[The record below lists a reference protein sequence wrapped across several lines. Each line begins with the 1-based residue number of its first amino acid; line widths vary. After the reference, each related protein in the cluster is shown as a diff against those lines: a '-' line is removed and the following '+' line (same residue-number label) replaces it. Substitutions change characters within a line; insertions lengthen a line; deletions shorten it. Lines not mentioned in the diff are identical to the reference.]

1 MPNAPSS
8 APPVAAPPAPP
19 IGKDAPYLEVG
30 TPAYRRVTAILFVAG
45 FSTFATLY
53 CVQPLLPDFV
63 RAYGISPPG
72 ASLSLSVT
80 TAALAFALLVAGAIS
95 DRSGRKGIMVASLAL
110 SGGLGLASALAPSWT
125 LFLVLR
131 TLAGLALGGLPAV
144 AMAYVAE
151 EVNPK
156 SAGLTMGLYI
166 GGTAMGGMG
175 GRVLTVLITDVSN
188 WRVAVGLVGAMGIA
202 AAIIVALALPPS
214 RHFRPRDGGQQGV
227 GLLGGLIAAWR
238 LHLSDGG
245 LVALFATGF
254 LAMGAF
260 VAVFNY
266 VGFRLQAPPFNL
278 APATVAALFLVYVFG
293 IISSPLF
300 GGLSSRFGPGRVLV
314 ASSLLMA
321 LGLGVMGFPRL
332 DTLAM
337 GLGLFTFAF
346 FGVHSVASGWIGL
359 RARQHRGQASS
370 LYLFA
375 YYMGS
380 TLAGTAGGFFWHEG
394 AWTGVTLFVGGLLVA
409 LILNALGLAARRVK

>member
-1 MPNAPSS
+1 MPSD
-8 APPVAAPPAPP
+8 PPATPAP
-19 IGKDAPYLEVG
+19 TVSVAPNGKDLPYLEIG
-30 TPAYRRVTAILFVAG
+30 TAAHRRVTAILFVAG

-53 CVQPLLPDFV
+53 CVQPLLPDFA
-63 RAYGISPPG
+63 RAYGVSPPG

-80 TAALAFALLVAGAIS
+80 TAALAVALLVAGALS

-110 SGGLGLASALAPSWT
+110 SGGLGLASALAPSWP
-125 LFLVLR
+125 LFLALR
-131 TLAGLALGGLPAV
+131 ALAGLALGGLPAV

-175 GRVLTVLITDVSN
+175 GRILTVLITDVSN
-188 WRVAVGLVGAMGIA
+188 WRVAVGLVGAVGIGA
-202 AAIIVALALPPS
+202 AAAVAAALPPS
-214 RHFRPRDGGQQGV
+214 RHFHQRE
-227 GLLGGLIAAWR
+227 GGLWSGLAAAWR

-260 VAVFNY
+260 VTVFNY
-266 VGFRLQAPPFNL
+266 VGFRLQAPPLNL
-278 APATVAALFLVYVFG
+278 PPATVAVLFLVYIFG
-293 IISSPLF
+293 IVSSPLF

-314 ASSLLMA
+314 VSAVLMLA
-321 LGLGVMGFPRL
+321 GLGIMDITRL
-332 DTLAM
+332 DTLAL

-359 RARQHRGQASS
+359 RAHRHRGQASS

-380 TLAGTAGGFFWHEG
+380 TLAGTAGGFFWHG
-394 AWTGVTLFVGGLLVA
+394 WAWTGITLFVGGLLAV
-409 LILNALGLAARRVK
+409 LILNALGLATHRPR

>member
-1 MPNAPSS
+1 MPSDTPTT
-8 APPVAAPPAPP
+8 AAPAASATQ
-19 IGKDAPYLEVG
+19 IGKDLPYLEVG
-30 TPAYRRVTAILFVAG
+30 TAAYRRVTAILFVAG

-63 RAYGISPPG
+63 RAYSISPPG

-80 TAALAFALLVAGAIS
+80 TAALAVALLVAGAIS

-110 SGGLGLASALAPSWT
+110 SGGLGLASALAPGWP

-131 TLAGLALGGLPAV
+131 ALAGLALGGLPAV

-166 GGTAMGGMG
+166 GGTAMGGMA
-175 GRVLTVLITDVSN
+175 GRILTVLITDVSN
-188 WRVAVGLVGAMGIA
+188 WRVAVGMVGGVGILA
-202 AAIIVALALPPS
+202 ALTVATALPPS
-214 RHFRPRDGGQQGV
+214 RHFRQRE
-227 GLLGGLIAAWR
+227 GGLWSGLTAAWR

-260 VAVFNY
+260 VTVFNY
-266 VGFRLQAPPFNL
+266 VGFRLQAPPL
-278 APATVAALFLVYVFG
+278 SVPPATVAVLFLVYVFG

-314 ASSLLMA
+314 ASSVLMLA
-321 LGLGVMGFPRL
+321 GLGIMDIARL
-332 DTLAM
+332 DTLAL

-359 RARQHRGQASS
+359 RARQHRGQASA

-380 TLAGTAGGFFWHEG
+380 TLAGTAGGFFWHGWE
-394 AWTGVTLFVGGLLVA
+394 WTGITLFVGGLLGL
-409 LILNALGLAARRVK
+409 LILNALGLASRRTQ

>member
-1 MPNAPSS
+1 MPSDTPTATAP
-8 APPVAAPPAPP
+8 AAPATQ
-19 IGKDAPYLEVG
+19 IGKDLPYLEVG
-30 TPAYRRVTAILFVAG
+30 TAAYRRMTAILFVAG

-80 TAALAFALLVAGAIS
+80 TAALAVALLVAGAIS

-110 SGGLGLASALAPSWT
+110 SGGLGLASALAPSWP

-131 TLAGLALGGLPAV
+131 ALAGLALGGLPAV

-166 GGTAMGGMG
+166 GGTAMGGMA
-175 GRVLTVLITDVSN
+175 GRILTVLITDISS
-188 WRVAVGLVGAMGIA
+188 WRVAVGLVGAVGILA
-202 AAIIVALALPPS
+202 ALTVAMALPPS
-214 RHFRPRDGGQQGV
+214 RHFRQREGGQGMK
-227 GLLGGLIAAWR
+227 GLWSGLTTAWR

-260 VAVFNY
+260 VTVFNY
-266 VGFRLQAPPFNL
+266 VGFRLQAPPLN
-278 APATVAALFLVYVFG
+278 APPATVAVLFLVYVFG

-314 ASSLLMA
+314 ASAVLMLA
-321 LGLGVMGFPRL
+321 GLGIMDIARL
-332 DTLAM
+332 DTLAL

-359 RARQHRGQASS
+359 RARQHRGQASA

-380 TLAGTAGGFFWHEG
+380 TLAGTAGGFFWHGWE
-394 AWTGVTLFVGGLLVA
+394 WTGITLFVGGLLGL
-409 LILNALGLAARRVK
+409 LILNALGLAARRAQ

>member
-1 MPNAPSS
+1 MPGH
-8 APPVAAPPAPP
+8 PAPTP
-19 IGKDAPYLEVG
+19 SAIPSPGGGAPYLEVG
-30 TPAYRRVTAILFVAG
+30 TAAYRRVTAILFVAG

-63 RAYGISPPG
+63 RSYAITPPG

-80 TAALAFALLVAGAIS
+80 TAALAVALLVAGALS

-110 SGGLGLASALAPSWT
+110 SGGLGLASALAPSWP

-131 TLAGLALGGLPAV
+131 ALAGLALGGLPAV

-175 GRVLTVLITDVSN
+175 GRVLTVLITDISS
-188 WRVAVGLVGAMGIA
+188 WRVAVGLVGAAGIA
-202 AAIIVALALPPS
+202 AAVTVALALPPS
-214 RHFRPRDGGQQGV
+214 RHFHQREGGFWS
-227 GLLGGLIAAWR
+227 GLTAAWR

-260 VAVFNY
+260 VTVFNY
-266 VGFRLQAPPFNL
+266 VGFRLQAPPLNL
-278 APATVAALFLVYVFG
+278 PPATVAVLFLVYIFG
-293 IISSPLF
+293 IVSSPLF

-321 LGLGVMGFPRL
+321 IGLGVMAFTRL
-332 DTLAM
+332 DTLAV

-359 RARQHRGQASS
+359 RAKQHRGQASS

-380 TLAGTAGGFFWHEG
+380 TLAGTAGGFFWHGWE
-394 AWTGVTLFVGGLLVA
+394 WTGVTLFVGGLLA
-409 LILNALGLAARRVK
+409 LLILNAVGLMARRAK